1 MFKVNNKKHQNNV
14 IDVFLV
20 YVLLTLNKITSFLVF
35 LLLTLNKQMLAGDVS
50 LVSLL
55 LTLNMFYSFS

>member
-1 MFKVNNKKHQNNV
+1 MLKVNNKKHQNNV

-20 YVLLTLNKITSFLVF
+20 YVLLTLNNITSFLVF
-35 LLLTLNKQMLAGDVS
+35 LLLKLNKQMLAGDVN